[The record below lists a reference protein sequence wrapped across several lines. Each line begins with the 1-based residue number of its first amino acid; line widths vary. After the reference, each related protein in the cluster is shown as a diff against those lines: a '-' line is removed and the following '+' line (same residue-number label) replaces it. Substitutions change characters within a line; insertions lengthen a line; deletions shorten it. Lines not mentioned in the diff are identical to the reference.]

1 MVAIK
6 NLSITSAVVLGLS
19 GQVQA
24 APMAKSDLATRS
36 GADSDLDV
44 RDPFLG
50 RIIGS
55 VFGGRKGRRDLEE
68 LTERDLDELETRDPF
83 LGRIIGSVFG
93 GRRGRRDLEELSER
107 DIDQL
112 EERSPRSRGSGLARH
127 AISTAGKV
135 GVAWANNQRRDL
147 EELSERDLDELE
159 ERDLDD
165 LDLET
170 RDPFLGRII
179 GSVFG
184 GRRGRRDLEELSERD
199 IDELEERDLDL
210 EARDPFLGRII
221 GSVFGGR
228 RGRRDLE
235 ELVSRD
241 LELEERSPRS
251 RGSGLARH
259 AISTAGK
266 VGVAWA
272 NNQRR
277 DLDSESLVARELEN
291 LDERDLEY
299 LYALYLRDMEDS
311 EE

>member
-19 GQVQA
+19 VQVQA
-24 APMAKSDLATRS
+24 APIANSDLATRS

-50 RIIGS
+50 RIVGS
-55 VFGGRKGRRDLEE
+55 IFGGRKGRRDLEE
-68 LTERDLDELETRDPF
+68 LTERDLADLEARDPF
-83 LGRIIGSVFG
+83 LGRLVGSIFG
-93 GRRGRRDLEELSER
+93 GRKGRRDLEELSKRE
-107 DIDQL
+107 IDQL
-112 EERSPRSRGSGLARH
+112 EERSSKGRGSGLARH
-127 AISTAGKV
+127 AISTAGRV
-135 GVAWANNQRRDL
+135 GVAWAKNQRRDL
-147 EELSERDLDELE
+147 AELSERDLDDLE
-159 ERDLDD
+159 ERDLD
-165 LDLET
+165 DLET

-235 ELVSRD
+235 DELFSRD
-241 LELEERSPRS
+241 LELEERSSRG

-259 AISTAGK
+259 AISTAGR

-272 NNQRR
+272 KNQRR
-277 DLDSESLVARELEN
+277 DLDDESLVARELEN

-299 LYALYLRDMEDS
+299 LYTLYLRDMEDS

>member
-19 GQVQA
+19 SQVQA
-24 APMAKSDLATRS
+24 APIAQSDLATRS

-55 VFGGRKGRRDLEE
+55 VFGGRRGRRDLEE
-68 LTERDLDELETRDPF
+68 LTERDIEDLETRDPF
-83 LGRIIGSVFG
+83 LGKLIGSVFGGRRGRRDLEELDERDLDDLDERDLDDLEERDDDLETRDPFLGKLIGSVFG

-107 DIDQL
+107 
-112 EERSPRSRGSGLARH
+112 G
-127 AISTAGKV
+127 
-135 GVAWANNQRRDL
+135 
-147 EELSERDLDELE
+147 
-159 ERDLDD
+159 
-165 LDLET
+165 
-170 RDPFLGRII
+170 
-179 GSVFG
+179 
-184 GRRGRRDLEELSERD
+184 

-210 EARDPFLGRII
+210 EARDPFLGKLI

-241 LELEERSPRS
+241 LELEERNSRG

-259 AISTAGK
+259 AISTAGR
-266 VGVAWA
+266 VGEAWA
-272 NNQRR
+272 KNQRR
-277 DLDSESLVARELEN
+277 DLDDESLVARELEN

-299 LYALYLRDMEDS
+299 LYDLYLRDMEDS